1 MLASI
6 GRWSF
11 KHPWLALIIWV
22 AALVGALGA
31 SGAVGSAFSASFEIP
46 DSETS
51 DGFDALE
58 EYFGGLGAGQ
68 PANIVFKTDRGA
80 TDPEVQGAMTAL
92 FESVSEIEGVTV
104 ESPYA
109 PGSRQISPDGTI
121 GYAQLT
127 LAEDIDQ
134 LRGQEIGEEI
144 RQQLPELADT
154 QIEIGGEVL
163 AEFEPPESELIGL
176 SFAVVILIV
185 SFGSVMA
192 MGLPIG
198 TAVFGVGIGVGIITL
213 ISNVMEMPDFA
224 IQIGAMIGLGVGIDY
239 ALFIVTRYREGL
251 HDGLSPLDATSVAF
265 DTAARA
271 VLFAGTTV
279 VISLL
284 GMLLMGL
291 SFITGL
297 GIGASI
303 TVLVTMLASV
313 TLLPAFLGFAGNRL
327 ENSRVGHVAAA
338 AVLSALLLITGLGIG
353 NSTLAIGAVGLIA
366 ALLIG
371 GFVVPGLKRI
381 IPPREPKPLRDS
393 VWYKWSRLIQARPWL
408 FAIGGTALLLT
419 LAYPVLDLRLGFSD
433 TGNFPEET
441 TTRKAYDLLS
451 EGFGPGFN
459 GPFMAVIELESAQ
472 GAQTAM
478 ALTQAISDTEGVQIA
493 AGPLPNDPA
502 APEAAIIQIIPT
514 TSPQD
519 EATSD
524 LVQRLRD
531 DVIPDVLAQ
540 AGDSSGIA
548 EVNVTGGPPAQI
560 DFSDY
565 LAQRIVIFFGAV
577 LALSFLLLMM
587 LFRSLLVPL
596 KAVIMNMLSIASA
609 YGIVVAIFQW
619 GWGGDLLGI
628 EPAPI
633 EPFIPMM
640 LFAIVFGLS
649 MDYEV
654 FLLSRVREEFDRT
667 GDPVNSVADGLAA
680 TARVISAAA
689 AIMVVVFGAFLLED
703 MRVIK
708 IFGVGLAT
716 AVLIDATLVRML
728 LVPST
733 MQLLGAKNWWLPA
746 WLDRI
751 VPSINVEGTSTFG
764 DAHHGGATD
773 HRPTMTGNGTTL
785 DYHSD
790 SNGDSDGDSSG
801 HSNGSEPQQMPVG
814 PGGGTNA

>member
-11 KHPWLALIIWV
+11 RHPWLALFIWI

-31 SGAVGSAFSASFEIP
+31 SGAVGSAFSATFEIP
-46 DSETS
+46 DSETA

-68 PANIVFKTDRGA
+68 PANIVFKTDRGV

-92 FESVSEIEGVTV
+92 FDDVAQIDGVTL

-121 GYAQLT
+121 AYAQLT
-127 LAEDIDQ
+127 LAEDVDQ
-134 LRGQEIGEEI
+134 IRGQEIGEEI
-144 RQQLPELADT
+144 HEQLPDLADT

-176 SFAVVILIV
+176 AFAVVILIV

-198 TAVFGVGIGVGIITL
+198 TAVFGVGIGIGVITL

-251 HDGLSPLDATSVAF
+251 HDGLSPIDATSVAF

-303 TVLVTMLASV
+303 TVLITMLASV
-313 TLLPAFLGFAGNRL
+313 TLLPAFLGFAGDRL
-327 ENSRVGHVAAA
+327 ETSRVGHIAAA
-338 AVLSALLLITGLGIG
+338 GVLSALLLVTGLGLG
-353 NSTLAIGAVGLIA
+353 NITLAIAAAVLIT
-366 ALLIG
+366 ALFIG
-371 GFVVPGLKRI
+371 GFAIPGLKRI

-393 VWYKWSRLIQARPWL
+393 IWYKWSRLIQGRPWL

-459 GPFMAVIELESAQ
+459 GPFMAVIELESGPEAAA
-472 GAQTAM
+472 GVQTAM
-478 ALTQAISDTEGVQIA
+478 ALTQAISETDGVQVA
-493 AGPLPNDPA
+493 AGPLPNNPA
-502 APEAAIIQIIPT
+502 SPEAALIQIIPT

-519 EATSD
+519 EATND

-531 DVIPDVLAQ
+531 DVIPDVLEA
-540 AGDSSGIA
+540 AGDNSGIA
-548 EVNVTGGPPAQI
+548 EVSVTGGPPAQI
-560 DFSDY
+560 DFSNY

-577 LALSFLLLMM
+577 LTLSFLLLMM
-587 LFRSLLVPL
+587 VFRSLLVPL
-596 KAVIMNMLSIASA
+596 KAVVMNMLSIASA

-619 GWGGDLLGI
+619 GWGGELLGV

-708 IFGVGLAT
+708 IFGVGLAM

-733 MQLLGAKNWWLPA
+733 MQLLGARNWWLPK

-751 VPSINVEGTSTFG
+751 LPSINVEGTAHTG
-764 DAHHGGATD
+764 THADARSDTQSSDVNGHQ
-773 HRPTMTGNGTTL
+773 PTSNGNGTTI
-785 DYHSD
+785 DQTD
-790 SNGDSDGDSSG
+790 DPDKQA
-801 HSNGSEPQQMPVG
+801 QQIPVS
-814 PGGGTNA
+814 